1 MVGLTVKGMSL
12 SGTLICNS
20 EMGITVM
27 DLFNDILTNISDIQN
42 FLTQYDV
49 TPLTNKPGMII
60 QGFHMFNNCESC
72 RNNFKQIFIFHL
84 KLLSLFDFL
93 SKYSRERLESVGQ
106 LPTSTTSYRCTY
118 YR

>member
-42 FLTQYDV
+42 FLTQYNV

-60 QGFHMFNNCESC
+60 QGFHMFYRETTDSTIVESLE
-72 RNNFKQIFIFHL
+72 RGAKITNFTIVE
-84 KLLSLFDFL
+84 SLI
-93 SKYSRERLESVGQ
+93 
-106 LPTSTTSYRCTY
+106 
-118 YR
+118 